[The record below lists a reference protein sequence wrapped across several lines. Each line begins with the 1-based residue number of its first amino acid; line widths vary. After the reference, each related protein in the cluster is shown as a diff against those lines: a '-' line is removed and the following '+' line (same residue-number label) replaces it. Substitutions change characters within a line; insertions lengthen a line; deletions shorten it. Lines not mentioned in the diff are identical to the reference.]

1 VKQQPACLTAIRT
14 VKCCV
19 EAHVLQRTSKLAH
32 VYTTI
37 QARVMHI
44 IECIVQGSTWMR
56 ECMPND
62 QTVVAGTVKENLV
75 DFVVMYL
82 MQLKF

>member
-1 VKQQPACLTAIRT
+1 
-14 VKCCV
+14 
-19 EAHVLQRTSKLAH
+19 
-32 VYTTI
+32 
-37 QARVMHI
+37 
-44 IECIVQGSTWMR
+44 MR

>member
-1 VKQQPACLTAIRT
+1 M
-14 VKCCV
+14 
-19 EAHVLQRTSKLAH
+19 
-32 VYTTI
+32 YTTI